1 MVEMAQELTSKE
13 KQEVQGQEQM
23 RPGRT
28 FVPAV
33 DIWEDE
39 DGLKLRADMPGVDSD
54 HVAVELN
61 HDVLSLEGQVA
72 LSDYEG
78 LSPAYTEYNV
88 GHFQRRFV
96 VPNGG
101 RFDRDGIQ
109 ASLTNGV
116 LEVTL
121 PRSEAAKPR
130 RIAVA
135 SA

>member
-1 MVEMAQELTSKE
+1 MTQELERKD
-13 KQEVQGQEQM
+13 KQEVEGQEQIS
-23 RPGRT
+23 PGRY

-39 DGLKLRADMPGVDSD
+39 DGLLLRLDMPGVDPE

-61 HDVLSLEGQVA
+61 DDALSLEGQVTLA
-72 LSDYEG
+72 DYEG

-88 GHFQRRFV
+88 GHFQRRFT
-96 VPNGG
+96 VPNSG
-101 RFDRDGIQ
+101 RFDRDQ
-109 ASLTNGV
+109 VHARLTNGV